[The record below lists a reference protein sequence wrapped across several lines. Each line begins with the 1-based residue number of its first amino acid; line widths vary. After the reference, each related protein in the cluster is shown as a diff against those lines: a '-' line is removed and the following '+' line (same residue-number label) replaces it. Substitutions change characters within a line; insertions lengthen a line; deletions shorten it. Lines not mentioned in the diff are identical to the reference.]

1 MTTQVSLD
9 IVAAAKGKLDAG
21 DLAGAWR
28 VLADAGDVYA
38 RATARVT
45 DASQPTV
52 MRHLVESFWDVAVGG
67 TPGTPGT
74 LYLIDLLS

>member
-28 VLADAGDVYA
+28 VLA
-38 RATARVT
+38 